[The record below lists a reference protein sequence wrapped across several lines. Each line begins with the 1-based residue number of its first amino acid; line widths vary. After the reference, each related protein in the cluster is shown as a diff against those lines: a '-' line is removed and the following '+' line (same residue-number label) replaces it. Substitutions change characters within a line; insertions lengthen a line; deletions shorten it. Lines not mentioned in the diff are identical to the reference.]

1 MKPDAKGSD
10 AELRQADGVG
20 RRFSRLHF
28 AESSLVLVTCS
39 EVFATLHGYNFTVLP
54 LIRVAR

>member
-1 MKPDAKGSD
+1 MKLDAKGSD
-10 AELRQADGVG
+10 AKLRQADGVG

-28 AESSLVLVTCS
+28 AESSLVLVTSS

-54 LIRVAR
+54 VI